1 MITSKGKEILGKSLA
16 NGTIPYASYIAVG
29 CGARPRKV
37 FSVDIASTESSTAN
51 AGSGYAKIITSTYH
65 DFQVGDY
72 VRIYNANGSNIASVY
87 LGNWQISEIV
97 NGNSFKFLIGNNDT
111 TERAL
116 APLSPSPKVILDFSN
131 KKSLDLEMFR
141 IPITTKNSFV
151 ENGLSKIM
159 FSADLPTTNRYEI
172 SEIGIFSDVA
182 DKTATV
188 NSQTLFDFS
197 TETWQY
203 HSSSSVSDIP
213 FKNIALDDGSFTNEI
228 TVTDPVFEAN
238 ANNVVFNNATRINR
252 QERPRFYNNSYFVY
266 GNNAAFTVSSGKLTP
281 SGTTNHIEIS
291 NISLSQ
297 LKNASP
303 SDEIKLALS
312 IVNKAPATA
321 APSEIRVLL
330 EFATI
335 DSSGNSTSTYKYKR
349 FHGILTSSQQ
359 DFTKNRYVVFT
370 KKLSELESSDQF
382 DWDEVKFVKIYSSVI
397 SGGNPSSNYLLAFDT
412 IAFNYTTSNNP
423 LYGLTGYTVIKNTN
437 NLTITKEEN
446 AQQTIQFQFV
456 VGV

>member
-1 MITSKGKEILGKSLA
+1 MITSKGKEILGKSLTNA
-16 NGTIPYASYIAVG
+16 TIPYASYIAVG
-29 CGARPRKV
+29 CGARPRTA
-37 FSVDIASTESSTAN
+37 FSVDIASTESSTVN
-51 AGSGYAKIITSTYH
+51 AGSGYAKIITSTNH
-65 DFQVGDY
+65 DFQVGDS
-72 VRIYNANGSNIASVY
+72 VKIYNTSGSNIAAAYIGTWTITS
-87 LGNWQISEIV
+87 IAS
-97 NGNSFKFLIGNNDT
+97 NSFKFLIGDT
-111 TERAL
+111 TARTL
-116 APLSPSPKVILDFSN
+116 ASLSPSPKAILDFSN

-141 IPITTKNSFV
+141 IPITTKNSFT

-159 FSADLPTTNRYEI
+159 FSADLPLTNRYEI
-172 SEIGIFSDVA
+172 SEIGIFSDIR
-182 DKTATV
+182 DNTAAV
-188 NSQTLFDFS
+188 NSQTLFDFA

-203 HSSSSVSDIP
+203 HSATSIDNIP
-213 FKNIALDDGSFTNEI
+213 FKLTALDEGSFTNEI
-228 TVTDPVFEAN
+228 TVTDPVFQAN

-291 NISLSQ
+291 NISLSK
-297 LKNASP
+297 LKGASP

-312 IVNKAPATA
+312 IVNKAPATT
-321 APSEIRVLL
+321 APDEIRVLL

-335 DSSGNSTSTYKYKR
+335 DSSGSSTSTYKYKR
-349 FHGILTSSQQ
+349 LHAILTSSEQ

-382 DWDEVKFVKIYSSVI
+382 DWDAVKFVKIYSSVI
-397 SGGNPSSNYLLAFDT
+397 SGGSPSANYLLAFDT
-412 IAFNYTTSNNP
+412 ITFNYATSNNP

>member
-1 MITSKGKEILGKSLA
+1 MITSKGKEILGKSLT

-29 CGARPRKV
+29 AGARPRTT
-37 FSVDIASTESSTAN
+37 FSVDITSTESSTAN
-51 AGSGYAKIITSTYH
+51 ATTGYAKIITSTNH

-72 VRIYNANGSNIASVY
+72 VKIYNTGGSNVASIYIGTWLITSVT
-87 LGNWQISEIV
+87 S
-97 NGNSFKFLIGNNDT
+97 NSFKFSIGDT
-111 TERAL
+111 TVRTL
-116 APLSPSPKVILDFSN
+116 VSPSPSPKVILDFSN
-131 KKSLDLEMFR
+131 KTSLDLEMFR
-141 IPITTKNSFV
+141 IPITTKNSFI

-172 SEIGIFSDVA
+172 SEIGIFSDIR
-182 DKTATV
+182 DNTAKV

-203 HSSSSVSDIP
+203 HSSTSISDIL
-213 FKNIALDDGSFTNEI
+213 FKSIALDDGSFTNEI
-228 TVTDPVFEAN
+228 MVTDPVFEAN

-266 GNNAAFTVSSGKLTP
+266 GNNAAFTVSSNKLTP

-297 LKNASP
+297 LKGASP

-321 APSEIRVLL
+321 APDEIRVLL

-335 DSSGNSTSTYKYKR
+335 DSSGSSTSTYKYKR
-349 FHGILTSSQQ
+349 FHGILTSTQQ

-382 DWDEVKFVKIYSSVI
+382 DWDEVKFVKIYSSVLS
-397 SGGNPSSNYLLAFDT
+397 SGSPSANYLLAFDT
-412 IAFNYTTSNNP
+412 ISFNYATSNNP

-456 VGV
+456 VGI